1 MEIITSKSN
10 PKYLLACKLKQK
22 KYREELNLVLI
33 EGEKL
38 ILEAFHNGIEIE
50 MLLACEEKI
59 DSFKQIHAKETYILS
74 LNLCK
79 NLSSMV
85 TSQNVFAVAKIP
97 QANKTNSQNVLV
109 LDKIQNPDNLGAII
123 RSAVATNFVT
133 IYAIE
138 SVDLYNEKTLRSSMG
153 NVFKVNFIKTDY
165 QHINSLLKDYQVC
178 IADMQGENIFKLNSL
193 QKNVALVIGNEGNG
207 VSEQM
212 RKLCNKKISI
222 PMQNNVESLNAS
234 VSAGIIMYQIIDKQG
249 E

>member
-1 MEIITSKSN
+1 
-10 PKYLLACKLKQK
+10 
-22 KYREELNLVLI
+22 
-33 EGEKL
+33 
-38 ILEAFHNGIEIE
+38 
-50 MLLACEEKI
+50 
-59 DSFKQIHAKETYILS
+59 
-74 LNLCK
+74 
-79 NLSSMV
+79 MV

-165 QHINSLLKDYQVC
+165 QHINSLLKGYQVC